1 MPLSTQQ
8 NAQLDRAYV
17 QSRVIETNLQHL
29 SVTLTDVDPE
39 LRDDLRVYAARFEEY
54 VRKLGD
60 ACGQTAGELQKLT
73 RARIAERAT
82 SAS

>member
-1 MPLSTQQ
+1 MAVATKQ

-29 SVTLTDVDPE
+29 TLTLTDVDPE
-39 LRDDLRVYAARFEEY
+39 LRDDLRLYAQRFKQY

-60 ACGQTAGELQKLT
+60 ACEQSAD
-73 RARIAERAT
+73 ER
-82 SAS
+82 